1 MKGSRPSRALTCS
14 IRAKTT
20 ESIFHLHLGMTAK
33 EQIPSGE
40 GATDTVVEE
49 RIRTKT
55 PKLFKV
61 LLLNDDYTTMDF
73 VVSILESVFRKTPA
87 EAVQIML
94 AVHNQGKGLCG
105 VYAKE
110 IAETKVQQVHEQA
123 EGAGYPLRCVMEEA

>member
-1 MKGSRPSRALTCS
+1 M
-14 IRAKTT
+14 TT
-20 ESIFHLHLGMTAK
+20 KRGT
-33 EQIPSGE
+33 PSGE
-40 GATDTVVEE
+40 GSTDTVVEE
-49 RIRTKT
+49 RVRTVT

-61 LLLNDDYTTMDF
+61 LLLNDDFTTMDF

-94 AVHNQGKGLCG
+94 AVHNQGQGLCG

-123 EGAGYPLRCVMEEA
+123 QEAGYPLRCVMEEA